1 MILIKTL
8 FYSTVLLSFFSLAQ
22 QSSSRV
28 QEGTDTLG
36 NKVLTVNDAG
46 RSEETKQSDDS
57 AISLFDLVSKNPN
70 LPTEVAT
77 RTADFIRYLLS
88 KRNVDT
94 DLLYDYVQTLN
105 ANLSM
110 MNDPDFVKK
119 MRGVTE
125 ELRDSSYTDKI
136 HYNTNLSN
144 QLRTRMPI
152 IVKASANLTDTSLTT
167 AQLKY
172 LKEDFESELVLFS
185 RKYLDSS
192 RFQAGLGV
200 SYTYT
205 PIINYRS
212 NSHIDLSPFSPDSGG
227 DTTLVTFDQEFSNKS
242 YLNFEIAAK
251 LPWIELGLSIPTY
264 SEASTITAPV
274 SNELLDGSEST
285 TAIYQTTIVSEL
297 DVEYDFSVRVPILG
311 NYKRWIY
318 KYANNSQMDYGL
330 LMGLTGF
337 SVSDRVTTDVR
348 FRNDRTPF
356 NNLPAAETVETS
368 RDMSFQTVYF
378 GGYYEFEFVDELY
391 MTVDIK
397 WHNNRSSDGSQI
409 DVDGFTSSLR
419 IIYSP
424 TLDFIDF

>member
-1 MILIKTL
+1 KD
-8 FYSTVLLSFFSLAQ
+8 Q
-22 QSSSRV
+22 Q
-28 QEGTDTLG
+28 
-36 NKVLTVNDAG
+36 A
-46 RSEETKQSDDS
+46 
-57 AISLFDLVSKNPN
+57 
-70 LPTEVAT
+70 
-77 RTADFIRYLLS
+77 
-88 KRNVDT
+88 
-94 DLLYDYVQTLN
+94 
-105 ANLSM
+105 
-110 MNDPDFVKK
+110 
-119 MRGVTE
+119 
-125 ELRDSSYTDKI
+125 
-136 HYNTNLSN
+136 
-144 QLRTRMPI
+144 
-152 IVKASANLTDTSLTT
+152 
-167 AQLKY
+167 
-172 LKEDFESELVLFS
+172 
-185 RKYLDSS
+185 LDSS

>member
-185 RKYLDSS
+185 RKYL
-192 RFQAGLGV
+192 RRV
-200 SYTYT
+200 
-205 PIINYRS
+205 
-212 NSHIDLSPFSPDSGG
+212 DLS
-227 DTTLVTFDQEFSNKS
+227 
-242 YLNFEIAAK
+242 
-251 LPWIELGLSIPTY
+251 
-264 SEASTITAPV
+264 
-274 SNELLDGSEST
+274 
-285 TAIYQTTIVSEL
+285 
-297 DVEYDFSVRVPILG
+297 
-311 NYKRWIY
+311 
-318 KYANNSQMDYGL
+318 
-330 LMGLTGF
+330 
-337 SVSDRVTTDVR
+337 
-348 FRNDRTPF
+348 
-356 NNLPAAETVETS
+356 
-368 RDMSFQTVYF
+368 
-378 GGYYEFEFVDELY
+378 
-391 MTVDIK
+391 
-397 WHNNRSSDGSQI
+397 
-409 DVDGFTSSLR
+409 
-419 IIYSP
+419 
-424 TLDFIDF
+424 